1 MDKFLFPIIIAL
13 CSESDI
19 FSNTVDTLTEIEWN
33 PATKLLSQVILMY
46 FAEHYAFTL
55 FKTHLLLVFIVVV
68 THF

>member
-33 PATKLLSQVILMY
+33 PATKLLSQVI
-46 FAEHYAFTL
+46 
-55 FKTHLLLVFIVVV
+55 
-68 THF
+68 